1 VNGLNLEQPAPIETA
16 PLRAVDRPDDPPAP
30 GELILSVAACAVC
43 RTDLQLVEGDLE
55 ARQLPIIPG
64 HQAVGHVVDIGPGVT
79 GWNVGDRAGVGW
91 LASTCGQCGFC
102 RSGRENLCA
111 DARFTGWDVD
121 GGYATRIAVRADF
134 ALRLPDGFD
143 DLAAAPLLCGGVI
156 GYRSLRVS
164 GIRPGGRLG
173 LFGFGASAL
182 LTMQVARH
190 WDCEVHVRTRSVRDQ
205 ARASALGAASVGTHD
220 EPTPPLDAA
229 VTFAPSGDVVLAA
242 LRDLD
247 RGGTVAINA
256 IHLDRIPEFP
266 YEWLWWER
274 GIRSVANFTREDA
287 RAFLELAATIPIRT
301 QIEVFP
307 LGDGNEALRRLA
319 AGELEAT
326 PVLTTADGSRSS
338 GSTGPE

>member
-1 VNGLNLEQPAPIETA
+1 VHGLILERPAPVGTA
-16 PLRAVDRPDDPPAP
+16 PLRLTDRPDDGVAP

-55 ARQLPIIPG
+55 ARRLPIIPG
-64 HQAVGHVVDIGPGVT
+64 HQAVGRVDAIGEGVND
-79 GWNVGDRAGVGW
+79 WRVGDRAGVAW

-121 GGYATRIAVRADF
+121 GGYATRVAVRADF
-134 ALRLPDGFD
+134 ALRLPDGFG

-164 GIRPGGRLG
+164 GIERGGRLG

-182 LTMQVARH
+182 LTLQVARH
-190 WDCEVHVRTRSVRDQ
+190 WQCEVHVRTRSTRDQ
-205 ARASALGAASVGTHD
+205 ARATALGAASVGAYD
-220 EPTPPLDAA
+220 QPTPPLDAA
-229 VTFAPSGDVVLAA
+229 VTFAPSGDVVVAA
-242 LRDLD
+242 LRNLD

-274 GIRSVANFTREDA
+274 GIQSVANFTRDDA
-287 RAFLELAATIPIRT
+287 RAFLELAARIPIQT

-307 LGDGNEALRRLA
+307 LADGNDALRRLA
-319 AGELEAT
+319 AGDLEGTA
-326 PVLTTADGSRSS
+326 VLTMA
-338 GSTGPE
+338 